1 VSILGLVH
9 IWVTGVTENWSAY
22 APGFDEL
29 DENVEYRER
38 EDEFDYVGG
47 PAGPALPKAIF

>member
-1 VSILGLVH
+1 
-9 IWVTGVTENWSAY
+9 VTENWSAY

-38 EDEFDYVGG
+38 EDEFDYVSQNHV
-47 PAGPALPKAIF
+47 AGH